1 MENLMKIT
9 TLALLSAAT
18 LAVSTSVS
26 AALVISP
33 DALTTD
39 VLSQAGQADGG
50 INTRLIDEDANGNHA
65 RGQLFSLGAAGA
77 GNDSFEITAIAFQ
90 KSNGATTYVNDVLT
104 LRIFSGNLA
113 AWDTGTGHSTGTD
126 GSDYYVDTTVTPLYE
141 EAYTMNVTIADN
153 DWIVMELS
161 APITVAENGDY
172 GFFLTY
178 DQVDGTSDDIDH
190 REAQP
195 GTNGNRLSI
204 TTTGHGAS
212 GSRRMDYQ
220 VVGTAVP
227 EPGSLALIGLGGLLI
242 ARRRRG

>member
-1 MENLMKIT
+1 MKIT

-18 LAVSTSVS
+18 TFAVSSAAS
-26 AALVISP
+26 AALVISA

-50 INTRLIDEDANGNHA
+50 INTRLIDEDANANHA
-65 RGQLFSLGAAGA
+65 RGQLFSLGAAGVD
-77 GNDSFEITAIAFQ
+77 NDSFQITAIAFQ
-90 KSNGATTYVNDVLT
+90 KSGATTYVNDVLT
-104 LRIFSGNLA
+104 LRIFSGNAA
-113 AWDTGTGHSTGTD
+113 AWDAGTGHSTGTD
-126 GSDYYVDTTVTPLYE
+126 GGDYYVDTTVTPLYE

-172 GFFLTY
+172 GFFMTY

-190 REAQP
+190 RESQP

-204 TTTGHGAS
+204 STTDHGIS
-212 GSRRMDYQ
+212 GARRLDYQ
-220 VVGTAVP
+220 VIGTAVP
-227 EPGSLALIGLGGLLI
+227 EPGSLALLGLGGLLI